1 MPTSHLTF
9 TPPTL
14 SYPEFAGRLEAH
26 LQSFDNTITQ
36 RMPHLPF
43 AELCKLREVIRDEAE
58 KAIKEAR
65 KLSSH

>member
-26 LQSFDNTITQ
+26 LLSFDNTISQ

-43 AELCKLREVIRDEAE
+43 EALCTLRQVIREEAE